1 MDAHRDDDDEHQHS
15 STVLHNKA
23 QVNHIN
29 ACYDEIRAK
38 YFDKSRPGKDP
49 LAPVTLR
56 AQPASTED
64 PSTHPFSRLSIHEF
78 LLSNDFLTSTQ
89 RRSNLPLPP
98 DDPLL
103 QARKQS
109 NIKLSCMLSGYGL
122 TTPFATH
129 ERALGGH
136 DLFKFHPYHDVGKRK
151 YDWNSTGTQ
160 QHRPFATMGGA
171 RPMSRSIDSFR
182 RTSPPGRSDGRDS
195 LPACHSLSCL
205 DHETPVV
212 SENVTG
218 ESRKSPLGNSICSR
232 VSKGQGAEPIVASII
247 IGQNESLTVSERSCR
262 RHGDPLANDALISID
277 ILSERLAR
285 RVSLDLCRRIER

>member
-1 MDAHRDDDDEHQHS
+1 MDAHHDGDDEHHPS

-49 LAPVTLR
+49 SAAVVLR
-56 AQPASTED
+56 AAQPASIDD

-129 ERALGGH
+129 ERTLGGQ

-151 YDWNSTGTQ
+151 YDWNSTSTHQ
-160 QHRPFATMGGA
+160 RPFASMGAA

-182 RTSPPGRSDGRDS
+182 RASPPGMSNGRHR
-195 LPACHSLSCL
+195 LLAGHSIFCL
-205 DHETPVV
+205 DHDAPVV
-212 SENVTG
+212 SENVNG
-218 ESRKSPLGNSICSR
+218 ESRKSPLGNAIRSR
-232 VSKGQGAEPIVASII
+232 KELRSRQGDRLLHVLSSVRMSLSRSANTVAAVTGII
-247 IGQNESLTVSERSCR
+247 ALTT
-262 RHGDPLANDALISID
+262 L
-277 ILSERLAR
+277 
-285 RVSLDLCRRIER
+285 